1 MNKRMPD
8 DVYATLSAVVE
19 KYPHTGTDDERR
31 EAMKKVVATIR
42 ARHGLAWTWKTEHQS
57 LIAPSKDGLGYVAD
71 GSPAVHGQFTQMFIF
86 DTINGGTRRPNAPP
100 MMSEEPRPA
109 YVVLVT
115 PQDWLADAQPT
126 PPPEPTPEKD
136 PGADAAQDIAL
147 RALADVVAQVRSVLE
162 AHDSR
167 IATLERQ
174 LQTLTVKGTI
184 DVPVVLQG
192 WTRAR
197 AQGDVEFKA
206 G

>member
-109 YVVLVT
+109 HVVLVT

-126 PPPEPTPEKD
+126 PPPEPRTPWTWST
-136 PGADAAQDIAL
+136 PA
-147 RALADVVAQVRSVLE
+147 VRSRI
-162 AHDSR
+162 DSVR
-167 IATLERQ
+167 TRPSRVWTAPASDTISMFWIAAATACGRRPSDWMRASSSS
-174 LQTLTVKGTI
+174 I
-184 DVPVVLQG
+184 SRM
-192 WTRAR
+192 RAR
-197 AQGDVEFKA
+197 PPSVWR
-206 G
+206 